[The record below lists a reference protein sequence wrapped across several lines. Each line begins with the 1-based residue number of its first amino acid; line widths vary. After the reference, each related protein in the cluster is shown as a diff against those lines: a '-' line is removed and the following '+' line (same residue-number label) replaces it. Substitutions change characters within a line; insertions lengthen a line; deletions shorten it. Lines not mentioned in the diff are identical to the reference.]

1 MPQGHCASLE
11 VSVPLPIPLD
21 GFLDAQQHG
30 GEPLVQAGD
39 GVKLLHLVKGREAE
53 NGPRMRS
60 CLLLFSSSFVA
71 NTLLFLALSNCAD
84 DRGGGGDLHTHT
96 VTFSETG
103 KSPLG
108 VQGFV

>member
-1 MPQGHCASLE
+1 MVIWVVNVL
-11 VSVPLPIPLD
+11 
-21 GFLDAQQHG
+21 
-30 GEPLVQAGD
+30 
-39 GVKLLHLVKGREAE
+39 
-53 NGPRMRS
+53 RS

-108 VQGFV
+108 GGVGILAVPSRRVAVWSLSILRGARQEKDKEVEVRR

>member
-1 MPQGHCASLE
+1 M
-11 VSVPLPIPLD
+11 
-21 GFLDAQQHG
+21 
-30 GEPLVQAGD
+30 
-39 GVKLLHLVKGREAE
+39 
-53 NGPRMRS
+53 
-60 CLLLFSSSFVA
+60 A

-108 VQGFV
+108 GGVGILAVPSRRVAVWSLSILRGARQEKDKEVEVRR